1 MHRLVRVG
9 AAMQA
14 IGLSV
19 TTNAAP
25 QIIDVLTIRG
35 LGVTHNARHTQV
47 ALSLQIQED
56 RMHHI
61 TLSSLAVFSAICLL
75 YVLVVLAIL
84 QFGKVAKLK
93 PNPPKSSTLRVELTI
108 SAPAPTCAD
117 PDKSKGTCVTT
128 TFVFADELARTVTD
142 FLAGYNSPG
151 RSDLLEFLQQT
162 GGPIAALFI
171 TQHDDN
177 HVRNLTLLGEDA
189 EKVLSFLTHCF
200 NCQLASGTDDFHNE
214 PASLSA

>member
-1 MHRLVRVG
+1 
-9 AAMQA
+9 
-14 IGLSV
+14 
-19 TTNAAP
+19 
-25 QIIDVLTIRG
+25 
-35 LGVTHNARHTQV
+35 
-47 ALSLQIQED
+47 
-56 RMHHI
+56 MHHI
-61 TLSSLAVFSAICLL
+61 SPFSLVVFSAICLL
-75 YVLVVLAIL
+75 YTIVVLGIL
-84 QFGKVAKLK
+84 QFCKVAKLK

-108 SAPAPTCAD
+108 SAPAPTGSD